1 MNLCPSLSPRKQT
14 FTFLHAT
21 HFLNTPLFAPPQ
33 KKKTEHMAHAQGQG
47 FSNFWQPVVPLTVL
61 RKNLRTPQ
69 IFILVIIQQ
78 EVPALLLDRW
88 HSKSAYV

>member
-1 MNLCPSLSPRKQT
+1 
-14 FTFLHAT
+14 
-21 HFLNTPLFAPPQ
+21 
-33 KKKTEHMAHAQGQG
+33 MAHAQGQG